1 MTGRDSRWGRP
12 PWRPRAGPAGWLREH
27 GRSWPASPWI
37 LAAIGLLVRI
47 ALILA
52 LGPTAPPPPANDH
65 LVYYDAA
72 RSLSQ
77 SWEAWVR
84 PIGQFG
90 YRAPLYF
97 VYLAGWFR
105 ADPELS
111 YRSAQVVTSLLGV
124 LTALVLF
131 AVGRRLGGAR
141 AAWWSL
147 VLRLFLP
154 CFIVSDTFVMSEP
167 LFALAFASAILAFV
181 ALVDDPRSIRWSLA
195 LGASLAAAMLTRESA
210 SLLPLVF
217 ITGVLAL
224 AGTARQR
231 LARAGWCAL
240 ALALVLLPWA
250 ARNQYVWGQ
259 PLPVAHTAGVNLYI
273 GNNPEATGIWGQ
285 FRPAAPPGIAIGTPE
300 ASAWYARS
308 AAEFVAADPG
318 RFLAGGMKKVAWFL
332 FPVFHRDAMQTLYGA
347 DSRAVTG
354 LSLASGASSAL
365 LLLFGALALVRA
377 PRGPVW
383 RLGIAILAY
392 QLAVVFVAF
401 GSPRFRDPVDH
412 LLVLFIAAG
421 AEPGAGGRGRV
432 VAVGLAWTAIVLAW
446 GYVAWVKLGGS
457 G

>member
-1 MTGRDSRWGRP
+1 
-12 PWRPRAGPAGWLREH
+12 L
-27 GRSWPASPWI
+27 

-47 ALILA
+47 ALIFA
-52 LGPTAPPPPANDH
+52 LGPSAPPAPANDN

-77 SWEAWVR
+77 SWDAWVR

-131 AVGRRLGGAR
+131 AVGRRLGGAK
-141 AAWWSL
+141 AGWWSL

-154 CFIVSDTFVMSEP
+154 CFVVSDTFVMSEP
-167 LFALAFASAILAFV
+167 LFSLAFAAAILAFV
-181 ALVDDPRSIRWSLA
+181 ALVGEPRATRWSLA
-195 LGASLAAAMLTRESA
+195 LGAALGAAILTRESA

-217 ITGVLAL
+217 LPGVLAL

-240 ALALVLLPWA
+240 ALMIVLLPWA
-250 ARNQYVWGQ
+250 ARNQYVWGK

-273 GNNPEATGIWGQ
+273 GNNPDATGIWGQ
-285 FRPAAPPGIAIGTPE
+285 FRPVAPPGIAIGTPE
-300 ASAWYARS
+300 ASAWYARA
-308 AAEFVAADPG
+308 AAEFVVADPG
-318 RFLAGGMKKVAWFL
+318 RFLANGLKKIAWFL
-332 FPVFHRDAMQTLYGA
+332 FPLFHRDAMQAVFGA
-347 DSRAVTG
+347 DTRAVAW
-354 LSLASGASSAL
+354 LSLASGASSAML
-365 LLLFGALALVRA
+365 LLLGALALARA
-377 PRGPVW
+377 PRGPAW
-383 RLGIAILAY
+383 WMGLAILAY

-412 LLVLFIAAG
+412 LLVLFVAT
-421 AEPGAGGRGRV
+421 GAGREAGSRGWV
-432 VAVGLAWTAIVLAW
+432 TAAVLAW
-446 GYVAWVKLGGS
+446 LAIALAWGLVAWAKLGS
-457 G
+457 

>member
-1 MTGRDSRWGRP
+1 MAWWP
-12 PWRPRAGPAGWLREH
+12 PRSDRSQLAMPWL
-27 GRSWPASPWI
+27 
-37 LAAIGLLVRI
+37 LAAIGLAVRI
-47 ALILA
+47 VLILA
-52 LGPTAPPPPANDH
+52 IGSTSLPPAANDN

-72 RSLSQ
+72 RNLSQ
-77 SWEAWVR
+77 SWGAWVR

-111 YRSAQVVTSLLGV
+111 YRSAQMVTSLLGV

-131 AVGRRLGGAR
+131 AAGRRLGGAK

-154 CFIVSDTFVMSEP
+154 CFVVSDTFVMSEP
-167 LFALAFASAILAFV
+167 LFSLAFASAILAFV

-210 SLLPLVF
+210 SLLPLLF
-217 ITGVLAL
+217 IAGVLAL

-240 ALALVLLPWA
+240 ALAIVLLPWA
-250 ARNQYVWGQ
+250 ARNQVVWGK
-259 PLPVAHTAGVNLYI
+259 PLPIAHTAGVNLYI

-285 FRPAAPPGIAIGTPE
+285 FRPVAPPGIAIGTPE
-300 ASAWYARS
+300 ASAWYARA
-308 AAEFVAADPG
+308 AAEFVIADPA
-318 RFLAGGMKKVAWFL
+318 RFLAGGLRKLAWFL
-332 FPVFHRDAMQTLYGA
+332 FPVFHRDSMQAAYGA
-347 DSRAVTG
+347 DSRAVSW

-365 LLLFGALALVRA
+365 LLLLGALALVRA

-383 RLGIAILAY
+383 WMAVAILAC
-392 QLAVVFVAF
+392 QMAIVFVAF

-421 AEPGAGGRGRV
+421 AEPWTGGRRCAA
-432 VAVGLAWTAIVLAW
+432 AVGLAWLAIGLAW
-446 GYVAWVKLGGS
+446 GYVAWVKLGG
-457 G
+457 